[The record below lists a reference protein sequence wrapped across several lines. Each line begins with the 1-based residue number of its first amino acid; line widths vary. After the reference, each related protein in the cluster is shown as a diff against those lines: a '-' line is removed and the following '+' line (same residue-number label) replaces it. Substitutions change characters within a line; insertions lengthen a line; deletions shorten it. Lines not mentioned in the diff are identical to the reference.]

1 MRNLNRYLGWLIVA
15 AAVAIP
21 GMTACEAKAQEVS
34 VRVYDHDHHDYHNW
48 DHHEDLVYRRY
59 LGENHR
65 DYREY
70 NHLSH
75 HDQRNYWNYRHS
87 HPD

>member
-1 MRNLNRYLGWLIVA
+1 MRNLNRYLGSLILA

-21 GMTACEAKAQEVS
+21 AMVAGAATAQEVN
-34 VRVYDHDHHDYHNW
+34 VRVYDRDHHDYHNW
-48 DHHEDLVYRRY
+48 DAHEDVVYRRY

-70 NHLSH
+70 HHLSH

>member
-1 MRNLNRYLGWLIVA
+1 MRNLNRYLNSLVLA
-15 AAVAIP
+15 AAVAAPVIVVD
-21 GMTACEAKAQEVS
+21 EAKAQEVS

-48 DHHEDLVYRRY
+48 DHHEDVVYRRY

-65 DYREY
+65 DYRGY

-75 HDQRNYWNYRHS
+75 HDQREYWNYRHS

>member
-1 MRNLNRYLGWLIVA
+1 MRNLNRYLGSLILA

-21 GMTACEAKAQEVS
+21 AMVAGEAKAQEVS
-34 VRVYDHDHHDYHNW
+34 VRVYDRDHHDYHNW
-48 DHHEDLVYRRY
+48 DAHEDVVCRRY

-70 NHLSH
+70 HHLSH
-75 HDQRNYWNYRHS
+75 QNYRHS